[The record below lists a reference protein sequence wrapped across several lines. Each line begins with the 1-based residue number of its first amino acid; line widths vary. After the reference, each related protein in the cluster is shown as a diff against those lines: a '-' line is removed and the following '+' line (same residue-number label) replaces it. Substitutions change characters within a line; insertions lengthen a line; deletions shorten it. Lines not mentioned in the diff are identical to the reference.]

1 MKNTAK
7 ELIKQ
12 MTLQEKIA
20 LVGGSASM
28 LSADCERLGVPKITF
43 ADGPLGVRIE
53 QGYEE
58 NCTGLPCATAMAAT
72 WNKELLKDVG
82 EAIANDCIK
91 NGKDVIL
98 GPAIN
103 IKRTPLCGR
112 NFEYFSEDP
121 VLAGKLGAEYIKGV
135 ESKGV
140 GTCVKHFAANNQEM
154 YRGNGS
160 SEVDER
166 TLREIYLKAFEIA
179 VKESNPMS
187 IMCAYN
193 RVNGIRCTENPYLMK
208 DVVRNDWKYKGVLLS
223 DWYGVTNAWRALKQG
238 LNLQMPYMPRT
249 REQLLEGL
257 EQGKISEAL
266 IDEAIEPLVEYA
278 ISHKKQEINYDRD
291 WQHNV
296 AKQTAAEGV
305 VLLKNEDNILPIN
318 PKKHKKVT
326 VIGEYAKKPVYYG
339 YGSARVYSNKDY
351 VDTPLESLKKNLGDD
366 VEVTY
371 IEGYLS
377 TQSSDRSIF
386 YWRPGF
392 KDGGDAIKNADV
404 VLMFIGTPF
413 GMDTEAADRAAVT
426 LEPYYYTYIESVS
439 SLNKNL
445 VLVMQNGSA
454 IIPYNWTNQA
464 KGIVE
469 MWFGGE
475 ANGSAVADVLC
486 GKMSPCGKLPETF
499 PKCMRS
505 DLDYPGDGYKVK
517 YDEKWAVGYRY
528 YDLHPEEIAY
538 PFGFGLSYTQFEYSD
553 LSVIENGD
561 KLDVS
566 FMVKNIGEMSGKEI
580 AQIYV
585 SDKNCF
591 ASRPKKELKEFY
603 KTRELKP
610 NETEKCSVSINI
622 EELGYFNINIRKM
635 FVEPGVYDILIGAS
649 SRDIRLNGK
658 YIYNYEGDFTITSDA
673 ETGIG

>member
-1 MKNTAK
+1 
-7 ELIKQ
+7 
-12 MTLQEKIA
+12 MTLDEKIA

-28 LSADCERLGVPKITF
+28 LSADCERLGIPKIRF

-58 NCTGLPCATAMAAT
+58 NCTGLPCATAMAST
-72 WNKELLKDVG
+72 WNKELLRDVG
-82 EAIANDCIK
+82 EVIANDCIK
-91 NGKDVIL
+91 NNRDVIL
-98 GPAIN
+98 GPAVN

-121 VLAGKLGAEYIKGV
+121 VLSGKLAAEYIKGV

-140 GTCVKHFAANNQEM
+140 GTCIKHFAVNNQEL
-154 YRGNGS
+154 YRGNCS

-179 VKESNPMS
+179 VKEANPMS

-193 RVNGIRCTENPYLMK
+193 RVNGIRCTENSYLMK
-208 DVVRNDWKYKGVLLS
+208 DVARKDWKYEGIFLS
-223 DWYGVTNAWRALKQG
+223 DWYAVSNAWRALKQG
-238 LNLQMPYMPRT
+238 LNLQMPYRPETRT
-249 REQLLEGL
+249 QIEEGL
-257 EQGKISEAL
+257 KNERITEAQ
-266 IDEAIEPLVEYA
+266 IDEAIEPLVEYVL
-278 ISHKKQEINYDRD
+278 SHKTEKIKYDRD

-305 VLLKNEDNILPIN
+305 VLLKNDDNILPIN
-318 PKKHKKVT
+318 SQKHKKIT

-339 YGSARVYSNKDY
+339 FGSARVYTNKDY

-366 VEVTY
+366 VEVKY

-377 TQSSDRSIF
+377 TQSSERSIF

-392 KDGGDAIKNADV
+392 KDGGEAIKDADI
-404 VLMFIGTPF
+404 VLMFIGTPL

-426 LEPYYYTYIESVS
+426 LEPYYYTYIDSVRE
-439 SLNKNL
+439 LNPNL

-454 IIPYNWTNQA
+454 IIPYNWANKA

-499 PKCMRS
+499 PNRMRN
-505 DLDYPGDGYKVK
+505 DLDYPGDSYKVR

-553 LSVIENGD
+553 LAVVQNGD

-566 FMVKNIGEMSGKEI
+566 FTVKNVGEKSGKEI

-585 SDKNCF
+585 SDKNCY
-591 ASRPKKELKEFY
+591 ASKPEKELKEFY
-603 KTRELKP
+603 KTRELLP
-610 NETEKCSVSINI
+610 AQSERCFVSISI
-622 EELGYFNINIRKM
+622 EELGYYNVNIKKM
-635 FVEPGVYDILIGAS
+635 LGDPGVYDILVGAS

-658 YIYNYEGDFTITSDA
+658 YIHEDDGEFTMSTDA
-673 ETGIG
+673 KTGIG